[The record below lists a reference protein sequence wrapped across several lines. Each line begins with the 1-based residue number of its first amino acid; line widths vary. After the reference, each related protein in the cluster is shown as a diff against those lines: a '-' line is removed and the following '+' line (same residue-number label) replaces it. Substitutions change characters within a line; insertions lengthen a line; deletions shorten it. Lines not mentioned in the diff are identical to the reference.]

1 MICVQYLL
9 GVRAARILRQ
19 CFRLS
24 IVEGRSY
31 ERDGSAVNKWEP
43 ITVHYRVP
51 LRTASLFAGKMIEES
66 AKSMLHFTKEY

>member
-1 MICVQYLL
+1 MYARPGYFDNAL
-9 GVRAARILRQ
+9 G
-19 CFRLS
+19 LS

-43 ITVHYRVP
+43 ITAHYVSP
-51 LRTASLFAGKMIEES
+51 LRAATLFASKMIEES